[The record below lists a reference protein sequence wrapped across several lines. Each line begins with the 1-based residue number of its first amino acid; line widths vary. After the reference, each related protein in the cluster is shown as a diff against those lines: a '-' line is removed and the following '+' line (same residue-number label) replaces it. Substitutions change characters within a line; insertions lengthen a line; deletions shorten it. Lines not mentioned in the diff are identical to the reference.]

1 MRSMPASLQARL
13 AAALAGLAV
22 WATVSPW
29 LGEAVGLGL
38 DVATRLEI
46 ADHVIPGLVALAAA
60 ALLATRGAKPGS
72 VIWLGRRC
80 DRLPDGPLDHLDHV
94 PLIPDALDGVA
105 PWAPALLHL
114 SGGPP
119 ITVLG
124 LWMLVRSQRSERTLG
139 VQRGA

>member
-1 MRSMPASLQARL
+1 
-13 AAALAGLAV
+13 V

-72 VIWLGRRC
+72 VIWLGAGAIAFLTGSGSPRPCAADSRRSRRRGSLGP
-80 DRLPDGPLDHLDHV
+80 RL
-94 PLIPDALDGVA
+94 VA
-105 PWAPALLHL
+105 PQR
-114 SGGPP
+114 
-119 ITVLG
+119 
-124 LWMLVRSQRSERTLG
+124 VRRP
-139 VQRGA
+139 